1 MLQFRNGPLK
11 TRKTET
17 RHGTNSMS
25 RRAALEH
32 DPTRTSPAESR
43 PQQPGPSL
51 PPILQWDGASSGWTG
66 TASLRTPSE
75 RYPTPP
81 ARTRLTFASTIPS
94 PNRRPAHT
102 AAPRGGRASPPL
114 TPHRPEP
121 RPRSPTPRRGE
132 PRPADRPT
140 LPRSL
145 THVLLEGVGGEERHL
160 DGGRPAPLRCV
171 PSRRPAAAPQQAPK
185 AVSSACTSAA
195 GGIRHWPGQPGGLAA
210 PRFGR
215 APHLRASTTPLRSWA
230 GPPDSV

>member
-1 MLQFRNGPLK
+1 
-11 TRKTET
+11 
-17 RHGTNSMS
+17 MS

-102 AAPRGGRASPPL
+102 AAPRGGRAPPPL

-132 PRPADRPT
+132 PRPADLPT
-140 LPRSL
+140 IPRSL

-160 DGGRPAPLRCV
+160 AGGRPAPLRCV

-195 GGIRHWPGQPGGLAA
+195 GGIRHWSGQPGGLAA

-215 APHLRASTTPLRSWA
+215 APHLRASPTPLRSWA